1 MKKLLYLIMLITVF
15 NVAVEAAEVKKFN
28 AGSYVQIL
36 ENHRDTPF
44 ILTIWSV
51 YCSSCLKDMAL
62 LQEIHQREPG
72 IKMVMLSVD
81 DFSEMDKV
89 KGILARFKLESLE
102 NWLFSEGNAQKLR
115 YQIDP
120 GWYGELPR
128 TYYYTADHQREALS
142 GALRRKDYAEI
153 LATISK

>member
-1 MKKLLYLIMLITVF
+1 MKKSLLMIMLITVF
-15 NVAVEAAEVKKFN
+15 NVTVEAAEVKKFN
-28 AGSYVQIL
+28 TGSYAQIL
-36 ENHRDTPF
+36 ENHLNTPF

-51 YCSSCLKDMAL
+51 YCASCLKDMAI
-62 LQEIHQREPG
+62 LQEIHQSVPG
-72 IKMVMLSVD
+72 LKMVMLSVD
-81 DFSEMDKV
+81 DFSEMDEV
-89 KGILARFKLESLE
+89 KSILSKFKLESLE

-153 LATISK
+153 IATISK